1 MIRCDL
7 TGSLIRF
14 GRGELQINPR
24 PNVTPIAANEI
35 IRAYASAA
43 SKVLPIANSA
53 TRNTGRLRIN
63 EDVSGRMYA
72 RSSSPKRL
80 LSQDS
85 DGPYESENRKAAPA
99 SERAIPELR
108 WGKLRRRIGGT

>member
-1 MIRCDL
+1 MMRCDL
-7 TGSLIRF
+7 MGPVIRF
-14 GRGELQINPR
+14 GRGELQTNPR
-24 PNVTPIAANEI
+24 PNIAPIAANEI

-53 TRNTGRLRIN
+53 TRNTGRLRIR
-63 EDVSGRMYA
+63 EDVSGKMYG

-85 DGPYESENRKAAPA
+85 DGPYESENMKAAPE
-99 SERAIPELR
+99 SETAIPELMC
-108 WGKLRRRIGGT
+108 GKLRCRIA